1 MGITK
6 VGLSPDALARIVRH
20 ALGSNTRIAATHMPG
35 NGMYNAAYLLDLEG
49 SGPRRAFLKVAPP
62 DAIVPLTYERGLMQ
76 AEIAVLEA
84 AAPLAHVPKV
94 LAADLTRR
102 HIDRDYLFME
112 ALDGEPL
119 SNLRETL
126 TQAGLVRL
134 RGEIG
139 RIAGTVGSITG
150 TRFGYPGN
158 PDLQANT
165 WPQAFRNIVAA
176 IFADARRFDVA
187 LPLPIAELEEQ
198 FDRAMTTLLI
208 DIDTPRLVHYDL
220 WDGNVLVRRNH
231 DGWNVSG
238 IIDWERAFYGDP
250 LAEIVSLV
258 FFRDDEQFAVL
269 MQGFAAT
276 SGIGPKLDE
285 TLTRRLALYKAY
297 LWMIMI
303 VEAKPRGTGG
313 SILLPSSGAA
323 RRLLRDLATANSHG
337 A

>member
-6 VGLSPDALARIVRH
+6 VGLAPDELSRIVRE
-20 ALGSNTRIAATHMPG
+20 AFGTSTRIAATHMPG
-35 NGMYNAAYLLDLEG
+35 NGMYNAAYLLDLDG

-62 DAIVPLTYERGLMQ
+62 DSIVPLTYERGLMQ

-84 AAPLAHVPKV
+84 AAPLAHVPKL

-126 TQAGLVRL
+126 TQPDVVRL
-134 RGEIG
+134 REQIG
-139 RIAGTVGSITG
+139 RIAGAVGSVIGNT
-150 TRFGYPGN
+150 FGYPGN
-158 PDLQANT
+158 PALQAAT
-165 WPQAFRNIVAA
+165 WPDAFRRIVAA
-176 IFADARRFDVA
+176 IFTDARRFEAA
-187 LPLPIAELEEQ
+187 LPLPADELEAQ
-198 FDRAMTTLLI
+198 FNSAMTALLT

-220 WDGNVLVRRNH
+220 WDGNVLVRR
-231 DGWNVSG
+231 DAGGWTVSG

-250 LAEIVSLV
+250 LAEIVSLL
-258 FFRDDEQFAVL
+258 FFRDDQQFAAV

-276 SGIGPKLDE
+276 SGLPAQLDE
-285 TLTRRLALYKAY
+285 PKTRRLALYKAY

-323 RRLLRDLATANSHG
+323 RRLLRDLATATATTG
-337 A
+337 